1 MSICFQKNTKEFHLS
16 NGFISYIFKVLENGS
31 LGHMYFGK
39 KIREREDF
47 GHLIEYVRRDMACL
61 LYTSPSP
68 RD

>member
-47 GHLIEYVRRDMACL
+47 GH
-61 LYTSPSP
+61 
-68 RD
+68 